1 MEINI
6 TKFFLEACPK
16 DYSASVAEIGNNAG
30 AYTWQ
35 AAKDD
40 SQDYM
45 MLDTEE
51 KQQAFRDYA
60 GKFGAWSDEEINNW
74 NQVELNAL
82 FIQFISSEMR
92 EHGLSVESDWEEYEE
107 SEGAGCLFKGTDG
120 QYYFYVGD

>member
-6 TKFFLEACPK
+6 TKFFMEACPK
-16 DYSASVAEIGNNAG
+16 DYSASVAEIGDHAG

-60 GKFGAWSDEEINNW
+60 GKFGAWSDEEIAGW
-74 NQVELNAL
+74 DIEELNAL
-82 FIQFISSEMR
+82 FIQFISCEMR
-92 EHGLSVESDWEEYEE
+92 EHGLSVDSDWDEYEE
-107 SEGAGCLFKGTDG
+107 TEGAGCLFKGIDG

>member
-35 AAKDD
+35 AAIDD

-51 KQQAFRDYA
+51 KQQAFWDYVE
-60 GKFGAWSDEEINNW
+60 GFGAWNKEEIAAW
-74 NQVELNAL
+74 NTSELNAL
-82 FIQFISSEMR
+82 FIQCVSSEMR
-92 EHGLSVESDWEEYEE
+92 EHGLSVESDWDEYEE
-107 SEGAGCLFKGTDG
+107 SESSGRLFKGIDG